1 MQYMRTAAHSGIARY
16 CQVDKLRSARDHE
29 LLASAIVRR
38 PKNLQKLRMTIEF
51 FGYGIG
57 VLVVWLVAMRLRSI
71 AARQWLYLIA
81 SWLFYFSW
89 GSWLI
94 VVLLFSSLMNYALG
108 EWLRKRTSSGR
119 LWTGILFNVALLSV
133 FKYLPLL
140 GNVAPST
147 SPFSQ
152 LKRIVFPLGISFW
165 TFQALS
171 YLFELYREE
180 DLDPNLREF
189 CLYMAFWPTVLQGPI
204 CRMSSMLPQFRQDWS
219 VTEDDLKTGVRR
231 LGIGILMLVLAAIM
245 SGGLYAGAGIDAA
258 FNHTSATLSG
268 IDAWCL
274 LIGYAFQLYFN
285 FCGFCHIVIGAAR
298 LFGIR
303 LHENF
308 NRPYLSTTISV
319 FWTRWH
325 MSLSFWIR
333 DFLFLPL
340 ATMRRDLWWRN
351 LSLVIAMF
359 VFGLWHGGTRLFMIW
374 GVYQGILLLLHR
386 QWQEFRK
393 RMGIA
398 WSGAW
403 ATGISWLLTFCAVC
417 IGYVFFRSETI
428 GQAWSML
435 KAIATFSSY
444 RHMTLDRSIYLM
456 TMLAA
461 AGYFAVIGAGELLD
475 RLGASA
481 QLRATGSI
489 GKWLGIVADERW
501 VWITPVI
508 LVLGL
513 YLSVIFHPGNSETGP
528 VMYALF

>member
-1 MQYMRTAAHSGIARY
+1 MT
-16 CQVDKLRSARDHE
+16 V
-29 LLASAIVRR
+29 LLS
-38 PKNLQKLRMTIEF
+38 
-51 FGYGIG
+51 YGIG
-57 VLVVWLVAMRLRSI
+57 LLVVWFAAMRLGSVV
-71 AARQWLYLIA
+71 ARQWLYLLA
-81 SWLFYFSW
+81 SWIFYLSW

-108 EWLRKRTSSGR
+108 EWLKKKTSPAR
-119 LWTGILFNVALLSV
+119 LWTGIVLNLLLLST

-140 GNVAPST
+140 GRVVPSG
-147 SPFSQ
+147 SPLSL

-180 DLDPNLREF
+180 ELDPTLREF

-219 VTEDDLKTGVRR
+219 VNEDDLRTGIRR
-231 LGIGILMLVLAAIM
+231 VSIGTVMVVLAGVM
-245 SGGLYAGAGIDAA
+245 SGGLYAGKGIDAA
-258 FNHTSATLSG
+258 FNDTARRFSG
-268 IDAWCL
+268 IDVWCL
-274 LIGYAFQLYFN
+274 IVGYGFQLYFS

-340 ATMRRDLWWRN
+340 ATMRRELWWRN

-359 VFGLWHGGTRLFMIW
+359 VFGLWHGGSLLFMIW
-374 GVYQGILLLLHR
+374 GIYHGVLMVIHR

-393 RMGIA
+393 RMGFE
-398 WSGAW
+398 WSGIL
-403 ATGISWLLTFCAVC
+403 ATGISWLLTFSAVC
-417 IGYVFFRSETI
+417 VGYIFFRSETLR
-428 GQAWSML
+428 QALGML
-435 KAIATFSSY
+435 KSITSPQSY
-444 RHMTLDRSIYLM
+444 RHITLDHSLYLM
-456 TMLAA
+456 TLLAVS
-461 AGYFAVIGAGELLD
+461 GYFGVIGIGALLD
-475 RLGASA
+475 RIAAASA
-481 QLRATGSI
+481 RREHTGGLGSI
-489 GKWLGIVADERW
+489 RTRFGTLLGVLAEERW
-501 VWITPVI
+501 VWIAPVA
-508 LVLGL
+508 LVLAL
-513 YLSVIFHPGNSETGP
+513 YLSVIFQPGRAETGP